1 MTKIKKPTRLQSPP
15 FQWVINVGVSLL
27 LVTLSG
33 CAAWQAKQE
42 GTDLIAK
49 GQSEAGIEKLTQA
62 SRIDPNNVDYRQLL
76 IRERQAFNDSLV
88 TQIRNAIV
96 GSQFEKATLL
106 LTRLTNADVNHPRA
120 ADLQIDLQRAI
131 RLKTALQNAASAI
144 DQRKFGIAEDL
155 IAAAHKDEPDNKQ
168 ARELLARLA
177 TLRAS
182 NQDASTPSKKSS
194 KKPISVSFRDA
205 SLSQVFDALR
215 QAAQINFIFDR
226 DVRTESK
233 VTVSVMNK
241 PVDEVLSAL
250 ATSQKLSIRQLDEDT
265 VFIFP
270 NTPEKQRDYQ
280 EQLIKI
286 FYLTNADPNKIADL
300 VRRFTQA
307 KEAFV
312 DERLNALVIKD
323 TSEGIELVERLLASL
338 DIAEPEVMLELEVL
352 EVSTNRLLDLGI
364 RWPDSI
370 SAGLQAPGGAPP
382 GQLTLSQLRSAGSAL
397 VQVQIPNPLITASAK
412 QSDGEVTVLAN
423 PRVRIRNRQTAKVLV
438 GERVPIITTTTTAN
452 VGASES
458 VSYLDVGLKLEL
470 EPTVLLDNDVSM
482 KVALEVSSISG
493 EVVRPSGLQAFR
505 LGTRNASTSLRV
517 KDGETQ
523 ILAGLIQRDERVAAN
538 RVPGIGSLP
547 LIGRL
552 FSRSADSDSRT
563 EIVLLIT
570 PRIVRNIVVPDP
582 SRTVMKA
589 PNDNSTASSTS
600 NTAPIR
606 VTPQNALPTQP
617 VRPLGAVVPPAPPQ
631 RQPTPANPVPSSTFT
646 NPPIVPTSP
655 PN

>member
-1 MTKIKKPTRLQSPP
+1 MIHLRHFMRYQICTRIGS
-15 FQWVINVGVSLL
+15 SLL
-27 LVTLSG
+27 LLTLAG
-33 CAAWQAKQE
+33 CAPWQAKQE
-42 GTDLIAK
+42 GTELIAK
-49 GQSEAGIEKLTQA
+49 GQSEAGLEKLGQA
-62 SRIDPNNVDYRQLL
+62 SRLDPSNVDYKQLL
-76 IRERQAFNDSLV
+76 VRERQAFTDGLV
-88 TQIRNAIV
+88 TQIRGAITS
-96 GSQFEKATLL
+96 SQFEKATLL
-106 LTRLTNADVNHPRA
+106 LTRLTNADINHPRA
-120 ADLQIDLQRAI
+120 ADLQVDLQRAI
-131 RLKTALQNAASAI
+131 RTKSALQNASAAI
-144 DQRKFGIAEDL
+144 DQRKLALAEDS
-155 IAAAHKDEPDNKQ
+155 IAAVQKDEPENKQ
-168 ARELLARLA
+168 ARELLARIA
-177 TLRAS
+177 TLRAA
-182 NQDASTPSKKSS
+182 NIDATTVSKKPS

-205 SLSQVFDALR
+205 SLSQVFDAMR
-215 QAAQINFIFDR
+215 QGAQVNFIFDR
-226 DVRTESK
+226 DVRIDSK
-233 VTVSVMNK
+233 VTISVTNK

-250 ATSQKLSIRQLDEDT
+250 ATSQKLAIRQLDDDT

-307 KEAFV
+307 KDAFV

-323 TSEGIELVERLLASL
+323 NSEGIEVVERLLASL
-338 DIAEPEVMLELEVL
+338 DVAEPEVMLELEVL
-352 EVSTNRLLDLGI
+352 EVSTNKLLDLGI

-370 SAGLQAPGGAPP
+370 SAGLQVPGSVAP

-538 RVPGIGSLP
+538 RIPGIGSLP

-582 SRTVMKA
+582 SRTVIKA
-589 PNDNSTASSTS
+589 PADNGAGGTGS
-600 NTAPIR
+600 NG
-606 VTPQNALPTQP
+606 LP
-617 VRPLGAVVPPAPPQ
+617 VRGGAQNTSPVQPARPLVSAQPPTPVQ
-631 RQPTPANPVPSSTFT
+631 RQPATGNPTPGSSFT
-646 NPPIVPTSP
+646 SPPIVPTSP